1 MNVVSIL
8 NDPVFAGFLAA
19 SMRLAIPIM
28 LAALGGL
35 FAERS
40 GVLNIGLEGMML
52 VGAFVGFLVTLA
64 TGQLVTGVAAALLSG
79 VATGLLIG
87 LYSITLSAN
96 QVVVGIAFNL
106 LAIGVTSF
114 FYRLFFGAG
123 TDRPRIDTFAP
134 VDFGWLGDVPVL
146 GPLLFRQD
154 MLAYLGLLLIAV
166 TWLVMRKTR
175 FGLNIR
181 AVGEHP
187 DAAETLGVDVIGMRY
202 LAIGISGG
210 LAALGGAF
218 LSLSA
223 TGVFLDNMTAG
234 RGYIALAILILG
246 RRHAIGVLFA
256 ALLFGAADALQLR
269 AQLLPISVPLQFLL
283 MLPYV
288 LTIVVLAGFAGK
300 QGTPAALGVPFH
312 RSGSRKDD

>member
-1 MNVVSIL
+1 MSILSAL

-52 VGAFVGFLVTLA
+52 VGAFVGFVVTFA
-64 TGQLVTGVAAALLSG
+64 TGHLVIGVIAAILSG
-79 VATGLLIG
+79 AVTGLLLG
-87 LYSITLSAN
+87 LYTITLAAN
-96 QVVVGIAFNL
+96 QVVVGISLNL
-106 LAIGVTSF
+106 LSVGVTSYL
-114 FYRLFFGAG
+114 YRSFFGAA
-123 TDRPRIDTFAP
+123 TDRPRIEPFAA
-134 VDFGWLGDVPVL
+134 VDFGSLGDLPL
-146 GPLLFRQD
+146 IGPLLFRQD
-154 MLAYLGLLLIAV
+154 MLAYLGLVLIV
-166 TWLVMRKTR
+166 ITWFVVKKTR

-181 AVGEHP
+181 SVGEHP
-187 DAAETLGVDVIGMRY
+187 EAAETLGVDVIQTRY
-202 LAIGISGG
+202 VAIALSGALAS
-210 LAALGGAF
+210 LGGAF

-256 ALLFGAADALQLR
+256 ALLFGSADALQLR
-269 AQLLPISVPLQFLL
+269 AQLLPINVPLQFLL

-288 LTIVVLAGFAGK
+288 LTIVVLAGFAGR
-300 QGTPAALGVPFH
+300 QGTPAALGLPFR
-312 RSGSRKDD
+312 RSGSKKDD

>member
-1 MNVVSIL
+1 MNMLSAL
-8 NDPVFAGFLAA
+8 NDPVFAGFLTA
-19 SMRLAIPIM
+19 SVRLAIPIM

-52 VGAFVGFLVTLA
+52 IGAFVGFVVTFA
-64 TGQLVTGVAAALLSG
+64 TGQLAIGIIAAVLSG
-79 VATGLLIG
+79 VTAGLLLG
-87 LYSITLSAN
+87 LYTITLSAN
-96 QVVVGIAFNL
+96 QVVVGIALNL
-106 LAIGVTSF
+106 LSVGVTSF
-114 FYRLFFGAG
+114 FYRLFFGAA
-123 TDRPRIDTFAP
+123 TDRPRIEPFAP
-134 VDFGWLGDVPVL
+134 VDFGGLGDVPLV
-146 GPLLFRQD
+146 GALLFRQD
-154 MLAYLGLLLIAV
+154 MLAYLGLLLIV
-166 TWLVMRKTR
+166 LTWFVMKKTR

-187 DAAETLGVDVIGMRY
+187 EAAETLGVDVVHTRY
-202 LAIGISGG
+202 IAIALSGG

-246 RRHAIGVLFA
+246 RRHAIGILFA
-256 ALLFGAADALQLR
+256 ALLFGSADALQLR
-269 AQLLPISVPLQFLL
+269 AQLLPINVPLQFLL

-288 LTIVVLAGFAGK
+288 LTIVVLAGFAGR
-300 QGTPAALGVPFH
+300 QGTPAALGLPFL
-312 RSGSRKDD
+312 RSGLQKG